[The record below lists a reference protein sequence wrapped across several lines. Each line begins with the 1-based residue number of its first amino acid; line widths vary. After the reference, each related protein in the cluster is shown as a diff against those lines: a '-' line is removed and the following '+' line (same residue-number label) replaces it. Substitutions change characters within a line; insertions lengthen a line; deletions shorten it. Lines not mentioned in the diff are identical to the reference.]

1 MFYDVV
7 IVGGGPAGSSAACSM
22 AKSGLSVL
30 LIDKSEFP
38 RDKCCGDGLTTMA
51 LRLSEELGL
60 NIENLKNLE
69 VVNEAV
75 IHFPSGKREIFP
87 LPKKGMFAAIVPRA
101 EYDLALIDLARE
113 LMVDVRLGLKFS
125 SINFDG
131 EKTFLNIEGMGE
143 VETSFVIAA
152 DGAWSP
158 VRRSLDL
165 GEEQSR
171 GEWLAFRQYISGVA
185 SGSNDLHVWF
195 EKDLLPGYAWSFPL
209 PNGKANVG
217 FGVLKSQHSSA
228 SETAQLARE
237 LFSRKSISETLGS
250 DIKLEGRQTAW
261 PIPARIN
268 SQQLT
273 NRSVIFVG
281 DAAASTDILTGEGI
295 GQALLT
301 GILAGEAIKSGGN
314 QKTVTSLYEKS
325 VRGHLVA
332 DHRMSVALQK
342 VLAHPAGAEN
352 ALRLASLNQWSRRN
366 FARWMF
372 EDYPRALLFTPKR
385 WKKGVFDSEGAY
397 NRKLNL

>member
-7 IVGGGPAGSSAACSM
+7 VVGGGPAGSSTACTV

-60 NIENLKNLE
+60 EIFNLDNLE
-69 VVNEAV
+69 VVGEAV
-75 IHFPSGKREIFP
+75 IHFPSGRREVFP
-87 LPKKGMFAAIVPRA
+87 LPGKGLFAAVVPRA

-113 LMVDVRLGLKFS
+113 LMVDVRLGHKFS
-125 SINFDG
+125 SINLDG
-131 EKTFLNIEGMGE
+131 ERTFLDIEGLGE
-143 VETSFVIAA
+143 VETSFVVAA

-158 VRRSLDL
+158 VRRSLNL
-165 GEEQSR
+165 GKDQSR
-171 GEWLAFRQYISGVA
+171 GEWLAFRQYISGVETDR
-185 SGSNDLHVWF
+185 NNLHVWF

-209 PNGKANVG
+209 PDGKANVG
-217 FGVLKSQHSSA
+217 FGVLKSKHSSA
-228 SETAQLARE
+228 SETAQLARD
-237 LFSRKSISETLGS
+237 LLNRDSISETLGGN
-250 DIKLEGRQTAW
+250 IKLEGRQTAW
-261 PIPARIN
+261 PIPARIS

-273 NRSVIFVG
+273 SGSVIFVG
-281 DAAASTDILTGEGI
+281 DAAASTDVLTGEGI

-301 GILAGEAIKSGGN
+301 GILAGEAIKSGGS

-325 VRGHLVA
+325 VRSHLVA
-332 DHRMSVALQK
+332 DHRMSVALQA

-397 NRKLNL
+397 NRKLDL

>member
-125 SINFDG
+125 SINFDE

-165 GEEQSR
+165 GEEQPR

-237 LFSRKSISETLGS
+237 LFNRKSISETLGS
-250 DIKLEGRQTAW
+250 DIQLEGRQTAW

-325 VRGHLVA
+325 VKGHLLA

-397 NRKLNL
+397 NRKLDL

>member
-7 IVGGGPAGSSAACSM
+7 VVGGGPAGSSAACTI

-60 NIENLKNLE
+60 NIWNLNNLE
-69 VVNEAV
+69 VVDEAV
-75 IHFPSGKREIFP
+75 IHFPSGRREAFP
-87 LPKKGMFAAIVPRA
+87 LPKKGLFAVVAPRA

-113 LMVDVRLGLKFS
+113 LMVDVRLGHKFS
-125 SINFDG
+125 SINFD
-131 EKTFLNIEGMGE
+131 EERTFLNIEGIGE
-143 VETSFVIAA
+143 VETSFVVAA

-158 VRRSLDL
+158 VRRSLNL
-165 GEEQSR
+165 GEDQSR
-171 GEWLAFRQYISGVA
+171 GEWLAFRQYISGV
-185 SGSNDLHVWF
+185 SPDSNDLHVWF

-217 FGVLKSQHSSA
+217 FGVLKSKHSSA
-228 SETAQLARE
+228 SETAQLARD
-237 LFSRKSISETLGS
+237 LLSRKSISETLGGN
-250 DIKLEGRQTAW
+250 IKLEGRQTAW
-261 PIPARIN
+261 PIPARIDK
-268 SQQLT
+268 QQLT
-273 NRSVIFVG
+273 SRSVIFVG
-281 DAAASTDILTGEGI
+281 DAAASTDVLTGEGI

-301 GILAGEAIKSGGN
+301 GILAGKAIKSGEN

-325 VRGHLVA
+325 VKGHLLA
-332 DHRMSVALQK
+332 DHRMSVALQV
-342 VLAHPAGAEN
+342 VLTHPAGVEN

-385 WKKGVFDSEGAY
+385 WKKGVFDSEGSY
-397 NRKLNL
+397 NRKLDL

>member
-125 SINFDG
+125 SINFDE
-131 EKTFLNIEGMGE
+131 EKTFLNIEGIGE

-171 GEWLAFRQYISGVA
+171 GEWLAFRQYVSGVA

-237 LFSRKSISETLGS
+237 LFNRKSISETLGS

-325 VRGHLVA
+325 VKGHLLA

>member
-7 IVGGGPAGSSAACSM
+7 VVGGGPAGSSAACTII
-22 AKSGLSVL
+22 KSGLSVL

-38 RDKCCGDGLTTMA
+38 REKCCGDGLTTMA

-60 NIENLKNLE
+60 DILNLDNLE
-69 VVNEAV
+69 VVDEAV
-75 IHFPSGKREIFP
+75 IHFPSGRREVFP
-87 LPKKGMFAAIVPRA
+87 LPEKGLFAAVVPRA

-113 LMVDVRLGLKFS
+113 LKVDVRLGHKFS

-131 EKTFLNIEGMGE
+131 ERTFLDIEGMGE
-143 VETSFVIAA
+143 VETSFVVAA

-158 VRRSLDL
+158 VRRSLNL
-165 GEEQSR
+165 GEDQSR
-171 GEWLAFRQYISGVA
+171 GEWLAFRQYISGVEPDC
-185 SGSNDLHVWF
+185 NDLHVWF

-209 PNGKANVG
+209 PDGKANVG
-217 FGVLKSQHSSA
+217 FGVLKSKHSSA
-228 SETAQLARE
+228 SETAQLARDLLDRE
-237 LFSRKSISETLGS
+237 SIFETLGG

-268 SQQLT
+268 SQRLT
-273 NRSVIFVG
+273 SRSVIFVG
-281 DAAASTDILTGEGI
+281 DAAASTDVLTGEGI

-301 GILAGEAIKSGGN
+301 GILAGEAIKSGKD

-325 VRGHLVA
+325 ARSHLLA
-332 DHRMSVALQK
+332 DHRMSVALQA
-342 VLAHPAGAEN
+342 VLAHPAGAEK

>member
-7 IVGGGPAGSSAACSM
+7 VVGGGPAGSSAACTV

-60 NIENLKNLE
+60 KILNLDNLE
-69 VVNEAV
+69 AVDEAV
-75 IHFPSGKREIFP
+75 IHFPSGRRKVFP
-87 LPKKGMFAAIVPRA
+87 LPGKGLFAAVVPRA
-101 EYDLALIDLARE
+101 DYDLALIDLARE
-113 LMVDVRLGLKFS
+113 LLVDVRLGHKFS
-125 SINFDG
+125 SVNFDG
-131 EKTFLNIEGMGE
+131 ERTFLDIEGLEE
-143 VETSFVIAA
+143 VETSFVVAA

-158 VRRSLDL
+158 VRRSLNL
-165 GEEQSR
+165 GEDQSR
-171 GEWLAFRQYISGVA
+171 GEWLAFRQYISGIETDR
-185 SGSNDLHVWF
+185 NNLHVWF

-209 PNGKANVG
+209 PDGKANVG
-217 FGVLKSQHSSA
+217 FGVLKSKHSSA
-228 SETAQLARE
+228 SEIAQLARD
-237 LFSRKSISETLGS
+237 LLNRDSISETLGENV
-250 DIKLEGRQTAW
+250 KLEGRQTAW
-261 PIPARIN
+261 PIPARIS

-273 NRSVIFVG
+273 SGPVIFVG
-281 DAAASTDILTGEGI
+281 DAAASTDVLTGEGI

-301 GILAGEAIKSGGN
+301 GILAGEAIKSGGS
-314 QKTVTSLYEKS
+314 QKTVASLYEKS
-325 VRGHLVA
+325 VRSHLLA
-332 DHRMSVALQK
+332 DHRMSVALQA

-397 NRKLNL
+397 DRKLGL

>member
-125 SINFDG
+125 SINFDE

-325 VRGHLVA
+325 VKGHLLA

-397 NRKLNL
+397 NRKLDL

>member
-7 IVGGGPAGSSAACSM
+7 VVGGGPAGSSAACTV

-60 NIENLKNLE
+60 KILNLDNLE
-69 VVNEAV
+69 AVDEAV
-75 IHFPSGKREIFP
+75 IHFPSGRQKVFP
-87 LPKKGMFAAIVPRA
+87 LPGKGLFAAVVPRA
-101 EYDLALIDLARE
+101 DYDLALIDLARE
-113 LMVDVRLGLKFS
+113 LLVDVRLGHKFS
-125 SINFDG
+125 SVNFDG
-131 EKTFLNIEGMGE
+131 ERTFLDIEGLEE
-143 VETSFVIAA
+143 VETSFVVAA

-158 VRRSLDL
+158 VRRSLNL
-165 GEEQSR
+165 GEDQSR
-171 GEWLAFRQYISGVA
+171 GEWLAFRQYISGVETDR
-185 SGSNDLHVWF
+185 NNLHVWF

-209 PNGKANVG
+209 PDGKANVG
-217 FGVLKSQHSSA
+217 FGVLKSKHSSA
-228 SETAQLARE
+228 SETAQLARD
-237 LFSRKSISETLGS
+237 LLNRDSISETLGEN
-250 DIKLEGRQTAW
+250 IKLEGRQTAW
-261 PIPARIN
+261 PIPARIS
-268 SQQLT
+268 SQRLT
-273 NRSVIFVG
+273 SGPVIFVG
-281 DAAASTDILTGEGI
+281 DAAASTDVLTGEGI

-301 GILAGEAIKSGGN
+301 GILAGEAIKSGGS
-314 QKTVTSLYEKS
+314 QKTVASLYEKS
-325 VRGHLVA
+325 VRSHLLA
-332 DHRMSVALQK
+332 DHRMSVALQA

-397 NRKLNL
+397 DRKLGL

>member
-7 IVGGGPAGSSAACSM
+7 VVGGGPAGSSAACTV

-60 NIENLKNLE
+60 KILNLDNLE
-69 VVNEAV
+69 AVDEAV
-75 IHFPSGKREIFP
+75 IHFPSGRRKVFP
-87 LPKKGMFAAIVPRA
+87 LPGKGLFAAVVPRA
-101 EYDLALIDLARE
+101 DYDLALIDLARE
-113 LMVDVRLGLKFS
+113 LLVDVRLGHKFS
-125 SINFDG
+125 SVNFDG
-131 EKTFLNIEGMGE
+131 ERTFLDIEGLEE
-143 VETSFVIAA
+143 VETSFVVAA

-158 VRRSLDL
+158 VRRSLNL
-165 GEEQSR
+165 GEDQSR
-171 GEWLAFRQYISGVA
+171 GEWLAFRQYISGIETDR
-185 SGSNDLHVWF
+185 NNLHVWF

-209 PNGKANVG
+209 PDGKANVG
-217 FGVLKSQHSSA
+217 FGVLKSKHSSA
-228 SETAQLARE
+228 SEIAQLARD
-237 LFSRKSISETLGS
+237 LLNRDSISETLGEN
-250 DIKLEGRQTAW
+250 IKLEGRQTAW
-261 PIPARIN
+261 PIPARIS

-273 NRSVIFVG
+273 SGPVIFVG
-281 DAAASTDILTGEGI
+281 DAAASTDVLTGEGI

-301 GILAGEAIKSGGN
+301 GILAGEAIKSGGS
-314 QKTVTSLYEKS
+314 QKTVASLYEKS
-325 VRGHLVA
+325 VRSHLLA
-332 DHRMSVALQK
+332 DHRMSVALQA

-397 NRKLNL
+397 DRKLGL

>member
-125 SINFDG
+125 SINFDE

-237 LFSRKSISETLGS
+237 LFNRKSISETLGS

-397 NRKLNL
+397 NRKLDL

>member
-7 IVGGGPAGSSAACSM
+7 VVGGGPSGSSAACTI

-60 NIENLKNLE
+60 KILNLDNLE
-69 VVNEAV
+69 AVDEAV
-75 IHFPSGKREIFP
+75 IHFPSGRREVFP
-87 LPKKGMFAAIVPRA
+87 LPGKGLFAAVVPRA
-101 EYDLALIDLARE
+101 DYDLALIDLARE
-113 LMVDVRLGLKFS
+113 LLVDVRLGHKFS
-125 SINFDG
+125 SVNFDG
-131 EKTFLNIEGMGE
+131 ERTFLDIEGLEE
-143 VETSFVIAA
+143 VETYFVVAA

-158 VRRSLDL
+158 VRRSLNL
-165 GEEQSR
+165 GEDQSR
-171 GEWLAFRQYISGVA
+171 GEWLAFRQYISGIETDR
-185 SGSNDLHVWF
+185 NNLHVWF

-209 PNGKANVG
+209 PDGKANVG
-217 FGVLKSQHSSA
+217 FGVLKSKHSSA
-228 SETAQLARE
+228 SEIAQLARD
-237 LFSRKSISETLGS
+237 LLNRDSISETLGEN
-250 DIKLEGRQTAW
+250 IKLEGRQTAW
-261 PIPARIN
+261 PIPARIS

-273 NRSVIFVG
+273 SGPVIFVG
-281 DAAASTDILTGEGI
+281 DAAASTDVLTGEGI

-301 GILAGEAIKSGGN
+301 GILAGEAIKSGGS
-314 QKTVTSLYEKS
+314 QKTVASLYEKS
-325 VRGHLVA
+325 VRSHLLA
-332 DHRMSVALQK
+332 DHRMSVALQA

-385 WKKGVFDSEGAY
+385 WKKRVFDSEGAY
-397 NRKLNL
+397 DRKLGL

>member
-7 IVGGGPAGSSAACSM
+7 VVGGGPAGSSAACTII
-22 AKSGLSVL
+22 KSGLSVL

-38 RDKCCGDGLTTMA
+38 REKCCGDGLTTMA

-60 NIENLKNLE
+60 DLLNLDNLE
-69 VVNEAV
+69 VVDEAV
-75 IHFPSGKREIFP
+75 IHFPSGRREVFS
-87 LPKKGMFAAIVPRA
+87 LPEKGLFAAIVPRA

-113 LMVDVRLGLKFS
+113 LKVDVRLGHKFS

-131 EKTFLNIEGMGE
+131 KRTFLDIEGMGE
-143 VETSFVIAA
+143 VETSFVVAA

-158 VRRSLDL
+158 VRRSLNL
-165 GEEQSR
+165 GEDQSR
-171 GEWLAFRQYISGVA
+171 GEWLAFRQYISGVEPDC
-185 SGSNDLHVWF
+185 NDLHVWF

-209 PNGKANVG
+209 PDGKANVG
-217 FGVLKSQHSSA
+217 FGVLKSKHSSA
-228 SETAQLARE
+228 SETAQLARD
-237 LFSRKSISETLGS
+237 LLNRDSISETLGG

-268 SQQLT
+268 SQRLT
-273 NRSVIFVG
+273 SRSVIFVG
-281 DAAASTDILTGEGI
+281 DAAASTDVLTGEGI

-301 GILAGEAIKSGGN
+301 GILAGEAIKSGGS

-325 VRGHLVA
+325 VRSHLVA
-332 DHRMSVALQK
+332 DHRMSVALQA

-385 WKKGVFDSEGAY
+385 WKKGVFGSEGAY

>member
-7 IVGGGPAGSSAACSM
+7 VVGGGPAGSSTACTV

-60 NIENLKNLE
+60 EIFNLDNLE
-69 VVNEAV
+69 VVGEAV
-75 IHFPSGKREIFP
+75 IHFPSGRREVFP
-87 LPKKGMFAAIVPRA
+87 LPGKGLFAAVVPRA

-113 LMVDVRLGLKFS
+113 LMVDVRLGHKFS
-125 SINFDG
+125 SINLDG
-131 EKTFLNIEGMGE
+131 ERTFLDIEGLGE
-143 VETSFVIAA
+143 VETSFVVAA

-158 VRRSLDL
+158 VRRSLNL
-165 GEEQSR
+165 GEDQSR
-171 GEWLAFRQYISGVA
+171 GEWLAFRQYISGVETDR
-185 SGSNDLHVWF
+185 NNLHVWF

-209 PNGKANVG
+209 PDGKANVG
-217 FGVLKSQHSSA
+217 FGVLKSKHSSA
-228 SETAQLARE
+228 SETAQLARD
-237 LFSRKSISETLGS
+237 LLNRDSISETLGGN
-250 DIKLEGRQTAW
+250 IKLEGRQTAW
-261 PIPARIN
+261 PIPARIS

-273 NRSVIFVG
+273 SGSVIFVG
-281 DAAASTDILTGEGI
+281 DAAASTDVLTGEGI

-301 GILAGEAIKSGGN
+301 GILAGEAIKSGGS

-325 VRGHLVA
+325 VRSHLVA
-332 DHRMSVALQK
+332 DHRMSVALQA

-397 NRKLNL
+397 NRKLDL

>member
-7 IVGGGPAGSSAACSM
+7 VVGGGPAGSSTACTV

-60 NIENLKNLE
+60 EIFNLDNLE
-69 VVNEAV
+69 VVGEAV
-75 IHFPSGKREIFP
+75 IHFPSGRREVFP
-87 LPKKGMFAAIVPRA
+87 LPGKGLFAAVVPRA

-113 LMVDVRLGLKFS
+113 LMVDVRLGHKFS
-125 SINFDG
+125 SINLDG
-131 EKTFLNIEGMGE
+131 ERTFLDIEGLGE
-143 VETSFVIAA
+143 VETSFVVAA

-158 VRRSLDL
+158 VRRSLNL
-165 GEEQSR
+165 GKDQSR
-171 GEWLAFRQYISGVA
+171 GEWLAFRQYISGVETDR
-185 SGSNDLHVWF
+185 NNLHVWF
-195 EKDLLPGYAWSFPL
+195 EKDLLPCYAWSFPL
-209 PNGKANVG
+209 PDGKANVG
-217 FGVLKSQHSSA
+217 FGVLKSKHSSA
-228 SETAQLARE
+228 SETAQLARD
-237 LFSRKSISETLGS
+237 LLNRDSISETLGGN
-250 DIKLEGRQTAW
+250 IKLEGRQTAW
-261 PIPARIN
+261 PIPARIS

-273 NRSVIFVG
+273 SGSVIFVG
-281 DAAASTDILTGEGI
+281 DAAASTDVLTGEGI

-301 GILAGEAIKSGGN
+301 GILAGEAIKSGGS

-325 VRGHLVA
+325 VRSHLVA
-332 DHRMSVALQK
+332 DHRMSVALQA

-397 NRKLNL
+397 NRKLDL

>member
-125 SINFDG
+125 SINFDE
-131 EKTFLNIEGMGE
+131 EKTFLNIEGIGE

-165 GEEQSR
+165 GEEQPR
-171 GEWLAFRQYISGVA
+171 GEWLAFRQYVSGVA

-228 SETAQLARE
+228 PETAQLARE
-237 LFSRKSISETLGS
+237 LFNRKSISETLGS

-325 VRGHLVA
+325 VKGHLLA

>member
-7 IVGGGPAGSSAACSM
+7 IVGSGPAGSSAACTI

-60 NIENLKNLE
+60 DILNLDNLRS
-69 VVNEAV
+69 VDEAV
-75 IHFPSGKREIFP
+75 IHFPSGRREVFP
-87 LPKKGMFAAIVPRA
+87 LPREGLFAAVVPRA
-101 EYDLALIDLARE
+101 EYDLALIELARE
-113 LMVDVRLGLKFS
+113 LMVDVRLGHKFLS
-125 SINFDG
+125 VDFDG
-131 EKTFLNIEGMGE
+131 EKTFVNIEGIGK

-158 VRRSLDL
+158 VRRSLNL
-165 GEEQSR
+165 GEKPSR
-171 GEWLAFRQYISGVA
+171 GEWLAFRQYISGVEDDR
-185 SGSNDLHVWF
+185 NDLHVWF
-195 EKDLLPGYAWSFPL
+195 EEDLLPGYAWSFPL

-217 FGVLKSQHSSA
+217 FGVLKSKHSSA
-228 SETAQLARE
+228 SETAQLARDLLNRE
-237 LFSRKSISETLGS
+237 VISKTLGKN
-250 DIKLEGRQTAW
+250 IKPEGRQTAW
-261 PIPARIN
+261 PIPARIS

-273 NRSVIFVG
+273 SGSVIFVG
-281 DAAASTDILTGEGI
+281 DAAASTDVLTGEGI

-301 GILAGEAIKSGGN
+301 GIIAGEAIKSGGS
-314 QKTVTSLYEKS
+314 QKTVTSMYEKS
-325 VRGHLVA
+325 VKSHLLA
-332 DHRMSVALQK
+332 DHRMSIALQAI
-342 VLAHPAGAEN
+342 LARRSGAEN

-385 WKKGVFDSEGAY
+385 WKKGVFGSEGAY
-397 NRKLNL
+397 GRKLDS

>member
-125 SINFDG
+125 SINFDE

-171 GEWLAFRQYISGVA
+171 GEWLAFRQYVSGVA

-237 LFSRKSISETLGS
+237 LFNRKSISETLGS

-325 VRGHLVA
+325 VKGHLLA

-397 NRKLNL
+397 NRKLDL

>member
-217 FGVLKSQHSSA
+217 FGILKSQHSSA

-397 NRKLNL
+397 NRKLDL

>member
-7 IVGGGPAGSSAACSM
+7 VVGGGPAGSSAACII

-60 NIENLKNLE
+60 KILNLDNLK
-69 VVNEAV
+69 VVDEAV
-75 IHFPSGKREIFP
+75 IHFPSGRREVFP
-87 LPKKGMFAAIVPRA
+87 LPKKGLFAAVVPRA

-113 LMVDVRLGLKFS
+113 LMVDVRLGHKFS
-125 SINFDG
+125 SVNFDG
-131 EKTFLNIEGMGE
+131 ERTFLDIEGLGE
-143 VETSFVIAA
+143 VETSFVVAA

-158 VRRSLDL
+158 VRRSLNL
-165 GEEQSR
+165 GKSQSR
-171 GEWLAFRQYISGVA
+171 GEWLAFRQYISGVETDR
-185 SGSNDLHVWF
+185 NNLHVWF

-209 PNGKANVG
+209 PDGKANVG
-217 FGVLKSQHSSA
+217 FGVLKSKHSSA
-228 SETAQLARE
+228 SEIAQLARD
-237 LFSRKSISETLGS
+237 LLNRDSISKTLGEN
-250 DIKLEGRQTAW
+250 IKLDGRQTAW
-261 PIPARIN
+261 PIPARIS

-273 NRSVIFVG
+273 SGSVIFVG
-281 DAAASTDILTGEGI
+281 DAAASTDVLTGEGI

-301 GILAGEAIKSGGN
+301 GILAGEAIKSGRS

-325 VRGHLVA
+325 VRSHLLA
-332 DHRMSVALQK
+332 DHRMSVTLQG
-342 VLAHPAGAEN
+342 VLTHPTGAEN

>member
-125 SINFDG
+125 SINFDE

-165 GEEQSR
+165 GEVQPR
-171 GEWLAFRQYISGVA
+171 GEWLAFRQYISGVS

-397 NRKLNL
+397 NRKLDL

>member
-7 IVGGGPAGSSAACSM
+7 VVGGGPAGSSAACTI

-60 NIENLKNLE
+60 KILNLDNLE
-69 VVNEAV
+69 AVDEAV
-75 IHFPSGKREIFP
+75 IHFPSGRQKVFP
-87 LPKKGMFAAIVPRA
+87 LPGKGLFAAVVPRA
-101 EYDLALIDLARE
+101 DYDLALIDLARE
-113 LMVDVRLGLKFS
+113 LLVDVRLGHKFS
-125 SINFDG
+125 SVNFDG
-131 EKTFLNIEGMGE
+131 ERTFLDIEGLEE
-143 VETSFVIAA
+143 VETSFVVAA

-158 VRRSLDL
+158 VRRSLNL
-165 GEEQSR
+165 GEDQSR
-171 GEWLAFRQYISGVA
+171 GEWLAFRQYISGIETDR
-185 SGSNDLHVWF
+185 NNLHVWF

-209 PNGKANVG
+209 PDGKANVG
-217 FGVLKSQHSSA
+217 FGVLKSKHSSA
-228 SETAQLARE
+228 SEIAQLARD
-237 LFSRKSISETLGS
+237 LLNRDSISETLGEN
-250 DIKLEGRQTAW
+250 IKLEGRQTAW
-261 PIPARIN
+261 PIPARIS

-273 NRSVIFVG
+273 SGPVIFVG
-281 DAAASTDILTGEGI
+281 DAAASTDVLTGEGI

-301 GILAGEAIKSGGN
+301 GILAGEAIKSGGS
-314 QKTVTSLYEKS
+314 QKTVASLYEKS
-325 VRGHLVA
+325 VRSHLLA
-332 DHRMSVALQK
+332 DHRMSVALQA

-397 NRKLNL
+397 DRKLGL

>member
-7 IVGGGPAGSSAACSM
+7 VVGGGPAGSSAACTV

-60 NIENLKNLE
+60 KILNLDNLE
-69 VVNEAV
+69 AVDEAV
-75 IHFPSGKREIFP
+75 IHFPSGRQKVFP
-87 LPKKGMFAAIVPRA
+87 LPGKGLFAAVVPRA
-101 EYDLALIDLARE
+101 DYDLALIDLARE
-113 LMVDVRLGLKFS
+113 LLVDVRLGHKFS
-125 SINFDG
+125 SVNFDG
-131 EKTFLNIEGMGE
+131 ERTFLDIEGLEE
-143 VETSFVIAA
+143 VETSFVVAA

-158 VRRSLDL
+158 VRRSLNL
-165 GEEQSR
+165 GEDQSR
-171 GEWLAFRQYISGVA
+171 GEWLAFRQYISGVETDR
-185 SGSNDLHVWF
+185 NNLHVWF

-209 PNGKANVG
+209 PDGKANVG
-217 FGVLKSQHSSA
+217 FGVLKSKHSSA
-228 SETAQLARE
+228 SEIAQLARD
-237 LFSRKSISETLGS
+237 LLNRDSISETLGEN
-250 DIKLEGRQTAW
+250 IKLEGRQTAW
-261 PIPARIN
+261 PIPARIS

-273 NRSVIFVG
+273 SGPVIFVG
-281 DAAASTDILTGEGI
+281 DAAASTDVLTGEGI

-301 GILAGEAIKSGGN
+301 GILAGEAIKSGGS
-314 QKTVTSLYEKS
+314 QKTVASLYEKS
-325 VRGHLVA
+325 VRSHLLA
-332 DHRMSVALQK
+332 DHRMSVALQA

-397 NRKLNL
+397 DRKLGL

>member
-7 IVGGGPAGSSAACSM
+7 VVGGGPAGSSAACTIV
-22 AKSGLSVL
+22 KSGLSVL
-30 LIDKSEFP
+30 LIDKSKFP
-38 RDKCCGDGLTTMA
+38 REKCCGDGLTTMA

-60 NIENLKNLE
+60 NILNLDNLE
-69 VVNEAV
+69 IVYEAV
-75 IHFPSGKREIFP
+75 IHFPSGRREVFP
-87 LPKKGMFAAIVPRA
+87 LPGKGLFAGIVPRA

-113 LMVDVRLGLKFS
+113 LKVDVRLGHKFS

-131 EKTFLNIEGMGE
+131 ERTFLDIEGIGE
-143 VETSFVIAA
+143 VETSFVVAA

-158 VRRSLDL
+158 VRRSLNL
-165 GEEQSR
+165 GEDQSR
-171 GEWLAFRQYISGVA
+171 GEWLAFRQYISGVEPDR
-185 SGSNDLHVWF
+185 NDLHVWF

-209 PNGKANVG
+209 PDGKANVG
-217 FGVLKSQHSSA
+217 FGVLKSKHSSA
-228 SETAQLARE
+228 SETAQLARDLLDRE
-237 LFSRKSISETLGS
+237 SVSETLGGN
-250 DIKLEGRQTAW
+250 IKLEGRQTAW

-268 SQQLT
+268 TQRLT
-273 NRSVIFVG
+273 SRSVIFVG

-301 GILAGEAIKSGGN
+301 GILAGEAIKSGRN

-325 VRGHLVA
+325 VKGHLLA
-332 DHRMSVALQK
+332 DHHMSVALQA
-342 VLAHPAGAEN
+342 VLSHPAGAEK

-397 NRKLNL
+397 NRKLDL

>member
-397 NRKLNL
+397 NRKLDL

>member
-7 IVGGGPAGSSAACSM
+7 VVGGGPAGSSAACTV

-60 NIENLKNLE
+60 KILNLDNLE
-69 VVNEAV
+69 AVDEAV
-75 IHFPSGKREIFP
+75 IHFPSGRRKVFP
-87 LPKKGMFAAIVPRA
+87 LPGKGLFAAVVPRA
-101 EYDLALIDLARE
+101 DYDLALIDLARE
-113 LMVDVRLGLKFS
+113 LLVDVRLGHKFS
-125 SINFDG
+125 SVNFDG
-131 EKTFLNIEGMGE
+131 ERTFLDIEGLEE
-143 VETSFVIAA
+143 VETSFVVAA

-158 VRRSLDL
+158 VRRSLNL
-165 GEEQSR
+165 GEDQSR
-171 GEWLAFRQYISGVA
+171 GEWLAFRQYISGVETDR
-185 SGSNDLHVWF
+185 NNLHVWF

-209 PNGKANVG
+209 PDGKANVG
-217 FGVLKSQHSSA
+217 FGVLKSKHSSA
-228 SETAQLARE
+228 SEIAQLARD
-237 LFSRKSISETLGS
+237 LLNRDSISETLGENV
-250 DIKLEGRQTAW
+250 KLEGRQTAW
-261 PIPARIN
+261 PIPARIS

-273 NRSVIFVG
+273 SGPVIFVG
-281 DAAASTDILTGEGI
+281 DAAASTDVLTGEGI

-301 GILAGEAIKSGGN
+301 GILAGEAIKSGGS
-314 QKTVTSLYEKS
+314 QKTVASLYEKS
-325 VRGHLVA
+325 VRSHLLA
-332 DHRMSVALQK
+332 DHRMSVALQA

-397 NRKLNL
+397 DRKLGL

>member
-325 VRGHLVA
+325 VKGHLLA

-397 NRKLNL
+397 NRKLDL

>member
-7 IVGGGPAGSSAACSM
+7 IVGGGPAGSSAACTI

-51 LRLSEELGL
+51 LRLSEQLGL
-60 NIENLKNLE
+60 DIWNLNNLE
-69 VVNEAV
+69 VVDEAV
-75 IHFPSGKREIFP
+75 IHFPSGRREAFP
-87 LPKKGMFAAIVPRA
+87 LPKKGLFAVVAPRA

-113 LMVDVRLGLKFS
+113 LMVDVRLGHKFS
-125 SINFDG
+125 SINFD
-131 EKTFLNIEGMGE
+131 EERTFLNIEGIGE
-143 VETSFVIAA
+143 VETSFVVAA

-158 VRRSLDL
+158 VRRSLNL
-165 GEEQSR
+165 GEDQSR
-171 GEWLAFRQYISGVA
+171 GEWLAFRQYISGIA
-185 SGSNDLHVWF
+185 PDSNDLHVWF

-217 FGVLKSQHSSA
+217 FGVLRSKHSSA
-228 SETAQLARE
+228 SETAQLARD
-237 LFSRKSISETLGS
+237 LLSRKSISETLGGA
-250 DIKLEGRQTAW
+250 IKLEGRQTAW

-273 NRSVIFVG
+273 SRSVIFVG
-281 DAAASTDILTGEGI
+281 DAAASTDVLTGEGI

-301 GILAGEAIKSGGN
+301 GILAGKAIKSGEN

-325 VRGHLVA
+325 VKGHLLA
-332 DHRMSVALQK
+332 DHRMSVALQV
-342 VLAHPAGAEN
+342 VLTHPAGVEN

-397 NRKLNL
+397 NRKLDL

>member
-217 FGVLKSQHSSA
+217 FGILKSQHSSA

-237 LFSRKSISETLGS
+237 LFNRKSISETLGS

-397 NRKLNL
+397 NRKLDL